1 MLLRLGGSLESLR
14 NNVQIVTSSLGGLDG
29 LLGSGL
35 GVGATSIGTR
45 STPCTLTGSE
55 DTVNHVDP
63 VEEGVDDEHEGV
75 QHNLVA
81 TELGAKVQHEKPV
94 KPQRD
99 GDETNGKVGNLLRGS
114 DQRDTQDEEE
124 QRSRSDGVLHEADDE
139 ENWVALPETNVSQ
152 HANFVGDKTQEPAAA
167 LLKQRLVGLYSFG
180 FAESSSVHLNLVSFF
195 GTNHEQVSEPAVL
208 AQMALAV
215 VEEIVALLGLVS
227 EVVLGHSAESRKSKH
242 SESTGQASDGTT
254 AGLD

>member
-1 MLLRLGGSLESLR
+1 MLVCFSSSLEGLR
-14 NNVQIVTSSLGGLDG
+14 NHVQVIASSLSGLDS
-29 LLGSGL
+29 LLGRSL
-35 GVGATSIGTR
+35 VVSATGVGTR
-45 STPCTLTGSE
+45 TTPCSLTGSE
-55 DTVNHVDP
+55 DTVDHVDP
-63 VEEGVDDEHEGV
+63 VEERVDDEHEGV
-75 QHNLVA
+75 QHDLVTA
-81 TELGAKVQHEKPV
+81 ELGTKVEHEKPV
-94 KPQRD
+94 ETQRN
-99 GDETNGKVGNLLRGS
+99 GNETNGKVGNLLRGS